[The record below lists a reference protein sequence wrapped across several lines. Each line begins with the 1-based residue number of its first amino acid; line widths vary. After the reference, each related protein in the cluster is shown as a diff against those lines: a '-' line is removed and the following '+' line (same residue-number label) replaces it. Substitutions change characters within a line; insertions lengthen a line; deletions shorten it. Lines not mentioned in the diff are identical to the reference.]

1 MPANVNKKLRYN
13 FYVIVDEFGSVR
25 VTKREGKLAAGE
37 RSVGMTLLLPEAV
50 FRTPL
55 LRATVEVPDTGQPG
69 ELTASVVAAAETQIR
84 AATGLEVVLTAVK
97 RSDDEP

>member
-1 MPANVNKKLRYN
+1 MPATVAKRYRYD
-13 FYVIVDEFGSVR
+13 FHLIIDESGGVR

-37 RSVGMTLLLPEAV
+37 RSIGVMLTVPQAI

-55 LRATVEVPDTGQPG
+55 LRAEIAVPDSGAPA
-69 ELTASVVAAAETQIR
+69 ELTAAVVAAAETEIR

-97 RSDDEP
+97 QEGEE